1 MNVHV
6 TTGRW
11 RLGLALSVVTALLW
25 GVLPIALK
33 ALLEY
38 MDVFTIIWYR
48 FSVAAAFLFV
58 FVIRK
63 NGLPTAV
70 KIRRPVM
77 FLLAAAALGLC
88 GNYILYIVGLDHLS
102 PSTATVV
109 IQLAPMFML
118 LGSLIVFR
126 ERFGTGQWVGFAV
139 LVAGLMLFFNN
150 RLDELVYRLTNYTT
164 GVLLITAAAVSWAM
178 YALAQKQLLRSFS
191 SESIMLFIYSM
202 GVLVFLPFAR
212 PAGVAGLD
220 GTGLLLLVFCAFNT
234 LIAYGSF
241 AEALDHWE
249 ASRVSMILATTP
261 LITMAAMKL
270 CTVMFPGF
278 AGGEQLNYLSVAG
291 GVLVVAG
298 SITSSLS
305 GTGSRVHGE

>member
-1 MNVHV
+1 MNIHI

-11 RLGLALSVVTALLW
+11 RLGLALSIVTALLW

-33 ALLEY
+33 ALLEH
-38 MDVFTIIWYR
+38 MDVYTIIWYR
-48 FSVAAAFLFV
+48 FSVAAAFLFI

-63 NGLPTAV
+63 NGLPSAV
-70 KIRRPVM
+70 KMKKPVLY
-77 FLLAAAALGLC
+77 LLAAAALGLC
-88 GNYILYIVGLDHLS
+88 GNYILYILGLDYLS

-126 ERFGTGQWVGFAV
+126 ERFSAGQWLGFLV

-150 RLDELVYRLTNYTT
+150 RLDELVYRLNNYTA

-191 SESIMLFIYSM
+191 SESIMLFIYFM
-202 GVLVFLPFAR
+202 GALLFFPFAKPVR
-212 PAGVAGLD
+212 VAGLD
-220 GTGLLLLVFCAFNT
+220 GTGLLLLGFCAFNT

-261 LITMAAMKL
+261 LITMAGMKL
-270 CTVMFPGF
+270 CAVLFPGF
-278 AGGEQLNYLSVAG
+278 VGAEQLNYLSIAG

-298 SITSSLS
+298 SIMSSLS
-305 GTGSRVHGE
+305 RVDRPIHGD